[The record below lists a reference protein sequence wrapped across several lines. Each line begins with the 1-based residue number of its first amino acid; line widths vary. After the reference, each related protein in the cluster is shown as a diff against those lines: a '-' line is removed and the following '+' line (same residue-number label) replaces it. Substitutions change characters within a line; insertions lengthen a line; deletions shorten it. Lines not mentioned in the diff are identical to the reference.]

1 MGGSRAYNMRMKL
14 VTTHR
19 LIGLLALACL
29 LLVGFLLFEQPVA
42 AVIAKLLAST
52 AFVGIAINV
61 GALRSP
67 YGRTLL
73 IGLILSWLGDAFLIG
88 ESRIAFLSGL
98 AAFLLAHVAYSAAF
112 IRKGVEV
119 RWVSIAA
126 LPVAAVAVGVSTWL
140 APHLPADLQVPV
152 RLYTVV
158 ISLML
163 VAAIGTRGRGA
174 SWLIL
179 AGASLFF
186 VSDLSV
192 AALRLV
198 QTGFPT
204 YVWGLPFYYAG
215 QACLALST
223 SQSRSH

>member
-1 MGGSRAYNMRMKL
+1 MKL
-14 VTTHR
+14 VTTPR

-29 LLVGFLLFEQPVA
+29 ALVGLLLVELSFA
-42 AVIAKLLAST
+42 AAIAKLIAST
-52 AFVGIAINV
+52 AFIGIAINV
-61 GALRSP
+61 GALESP

-73 IGLILSWLGDAFLIG
+73 NGLVLSWLGDAFLIG
-88 ESRIAFLSGL
+88 DSRTAFLSGL
-98 AAFLLAHVAYSAAF
+98 AAFLFAHVAYIAAF
-112 IRKGVEV
+112 VRRGISV
-119 RWVSIAA
+119 RWTSIAA
-126 LPVAAVAVGVSTWL
+126 LPVAALAIGVSVWL
-140 APHLPADLQVPV
+140 APHVPVDMQIPV
-152 RLYTVV
+152 RLYTAV

-163 VAAIGTRGRGA
+163 IAAIGTRGLGA

-198 QTGFPT
+198 QTEFPT